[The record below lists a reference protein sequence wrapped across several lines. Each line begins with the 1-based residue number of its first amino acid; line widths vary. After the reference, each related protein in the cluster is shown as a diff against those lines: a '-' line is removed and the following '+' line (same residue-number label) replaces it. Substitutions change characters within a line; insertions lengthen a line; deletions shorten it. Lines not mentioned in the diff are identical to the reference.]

1 MKAKNKTE
9 LKKKIEKFKIIIF
22 DLDDTIY
29 KEKNY
34 DLGALENVSKF
45 LESKVN
51 EKKSN
56 IFKNLKSLRFKKKFN
71 KLIFNKFLNS
81 QKLNKREIKYL
92 SEKSTEIFQSYRCKN
107 LKNVSSLKKI
117 IKYFY
122 KKKLLFLVTNGNETR
137 QKNKI
142 NYLGINKYFKKIF
155 ILDGK
160 KNKLK
165 PSIKSVKYLIKEIN
179 KIGGKKCVYVGD
191 NLYIDKIF
199 AKNLH
204 IPFLHFEF

>member
-56 IFKNLKSLRFKKKFN
+56 IFKNLKSLRFKKKGN

-142 NYLGINKYFKKIF
+142 HYLGINKYFKKIF

-179 KIGGKKCVYVGD
+179 KIGGENCVYVGD

>member
-29 KEKNY
+29 NEKNY

-56 IFKNLKSLRFKKKFN
+56 IFKNLKSLRFKKKGN

-117 IKYFY
+117 IKYFH
-122 KKKLLFLVTNGNETR
+122 KKKLLFLVTNGNEIR

-142 NYLGINKYFKKIF
+142 HYLGINKYFKKIF

-179 KIGGKKCVYVGD
+179 KIGSKNCVYVGD